1 MSKTSR
7 MVSIPAKPSP
17 ITIDLSKT
25 AVLVIDMQNDFG
37 ARGGMFDLAGFDLAP
52 IQEAVAPTA
61 RIIAEARAADIPIV
75 YVNEALRSDLSDI
88 ASVES
93 PHRRMSRR
101 MGFGNTVTTPDG
113 GTGRIR
119 IEGTWN
125 TENLAELV
133 PRASDIIVTKRRWS
147 GFYETELD
155 VKLRMLG
162 AQYLIVTGCTT
173 TVCVESTIRDA
184 AFRDYACVLPAD
196 CTGQPAV
203 GDPRSSTHEASL
215 LMIARHFG
223 WVTSSKDILAALDP
237 NSRPA

>member
-1 MSKTSR
+1 MNTTNR
-7 MVSIPAKPSP
+7 TVSVEAKPSC
-17 ITIDLSKT
+17 ISIDLGKT

-37 ARGGMFDLAGFDLAP
+37 ATGGMFDLAGFDLAP
-52 IQEAVAPTA
+52 IQEAVAPTVRVIAGA
-61 RIIAEARAADIPIV
+61 RTGGIPIV

-88 ASVES
+88 AGVES

-101 MGFGNTVTTPDG
+101 MGFGNTVTTPSG
-113 GTGRIR
+113 RTGRIR

-133 PRASDIIVTKRRWS
+133 PHASDIIVTKRRWS

-155 VKLRMLG
+155 ARLRALG

-184 AFRDYACVLPAD
+184 AFRDYACLLPAD

-203 GDPRSSTHEASL
+203 GDPRSSTHDASL

-223 WVTSSKDILAALDP
+223 WVTTSQDILAALASLRD
-237 NSRPA
+237 S

>member
-1 MSKTSR
+1 MNTTSR
-7 MVSIPAKPSP
+7 TVPVEAKPSR
-17 ITIDLSKT
+17 ITIDLTKT

-37 ARGGMFDLAGFDLAP
+37 ATGGMFDLAGFDLAP
-52 IQEAVAPTA
+52 IQEAVTPTV
-61 RIIAEARAADIPIV
+61 RVIAAARAAGIPIV
-75 YVNEALRSDLSDI
+75 YVNEALRADLSDI

-101 MGFGNTVTTPDG
+101 MGFGDTVKTPDG

-125 TENLAELV
+125 TENLAGLV

-155 VKLRMLG
+155 ARLRVLG

-184 AFRDYACVLPAD
+184 AFRDYACLLPAD

-203 GDPRSSTHEASL
+203 GDPPSSTHDASL

-223 WVTSSKDILAALDP
+223 WVTTSHDILAAL
-237 NSRPA
+237 SSLRHS